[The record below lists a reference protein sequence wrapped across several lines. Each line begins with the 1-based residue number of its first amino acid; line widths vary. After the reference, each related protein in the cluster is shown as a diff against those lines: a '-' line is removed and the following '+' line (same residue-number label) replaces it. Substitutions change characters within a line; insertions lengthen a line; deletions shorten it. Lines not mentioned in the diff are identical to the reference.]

1 MKKSVIVNGQ
11 KKQVEVSIV
20 LSRELKRE
28 VTPPKRPKDTEMFY
42 LRELKIYSIEGKSV
56 DVLYEDVQLNGNINR
71 KWQLNG
77 IWYNSEKK
85 FIEAFLNN

>member
-1 MKKSVIVNGQ
+1 MVKN
-11 KKQVEVSIV
+11 VSA
-20 LSRELKRE
+20 
-28 VTPPKRPKDTEMFY
+28 
-42 LRELKIYSIEGKSV
+42 
-56 DVLYEDVQLNGNINR
+56 LYEDTQTNGNANR